1 MSFKLLSSQKVK
13 LCVAL
18 AALHVIAKLL
28 FIFIVVPS
36 RAMSCH
42 LVPCRAMSCLS
53 QNGKWVWISL

>member
-1 MSFKLLSSQKVK
+1 MK

-42 LVPCRAMSCLS
+42 VVPQPERQVGLDQFVAMSR
-53 QNGKWVWISL
+53 